1 MKHAMRKYLT
11 VLLCAALLLGRLLP
25 GLRAAGKPTERAASG
40 DLAGVASDPAK
51 TIYATSEETTLVP
64 AGYTYVYTGKMV
76 RPIPRRRKVIFW
88 SLPES

>member
-11 VLLCAALLLGRLLP
+11 VLLCAALLLGVFCP
-25 GLRAAGKPTERAASG
+25 AAAAGKPTERAASG